1 MGREIEFSAKK
12 IGTNNVIESYK
23 YIRTDQVRVRAS
35 ISNAIIGEKSIYNI
49 ALALGNATEAVL
61 NIKYP
66 IDGVKSSVIESLKTA
81 KDSVITVANFLE
93 LLSSKASL
101 IDVIDNTMIIRA
113 YKKALANEVS
123 VIYTFKD
130 MDLIFW
136 KREIYAYS
144 NWTQRVGLW

>member
-1 MGREIEFSAKK
+1 MSREIEFSATKL
-12 IGTNNVIESYK
+12 GTNNVIESYK

-35 ISNAIIGEKSIYNI
+35 ISNAIIGEKSVYNI
-49 ALALGNATEAVL
+49 SLALGNGTEAVL

-93 LLSSKASL
+93 ILSQRASL
-101 IDVIDNTMIIRA
+101 IDIVDNTMVVRA

-123 VIYTFKD
+123 IIYTFKD

-136 KREIYAYS
+136 KREIYTYP
-144 NWTQRVGLW
+144 NWD

>member
-1 MGREIEFSAKK
+1 MSREIEFSAKK
-12 IGTNNVIESYK
+12 VGTNGVIESYK
-23 YIRTDQVRVRAS
+23 YIRTDQIRVRAMV
-35 ISNAIIGEKSIYNI
+35 SNATIGEKSTYNI
-49 ALALGNATEAVL
+49 SLALGNSTEAVL

-66 IDGVKSSVIESLKTA
+66 AEGVKSSVSESLKTA

-123 VIYTFKD
+123 LVYHFKD
-130 MDLIFW
+130 LALEF
-136 KREIYAYS
+136 
-144 NWTQRVGLW
+144 